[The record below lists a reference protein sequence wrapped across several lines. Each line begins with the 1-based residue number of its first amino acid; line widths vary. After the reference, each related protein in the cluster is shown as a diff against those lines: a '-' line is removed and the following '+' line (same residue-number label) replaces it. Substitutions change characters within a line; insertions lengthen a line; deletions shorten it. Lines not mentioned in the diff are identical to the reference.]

1 MLEAEYDLLHR
12 DLALEEHPVRI
23 EQHHPGHQAQDQMR

>member
-12 DLALEEHPVRI
+12 DLALEEHLVRI
-23 EQHHPGHQAQDQMR
+23 EQHQAGHQPQDQVR